1 MRNLTFSII
10 IPTFGR
16 QQALSACLQALARLD
31 AARDACEVI
40 VVNDGGSW
48 DAPALAAAWSGQL
61 NLRLL
66 AQSHAGPAAA
76 RNLGGRHAQGNFL
89 AFVDDD
95 CQADPGWLA
104 ALTAQLAAMPDHLVG
119 GRTVNALADNRFAA
133 TSQAIVSYLYAHY
146 NADPTR
152 ARFLASNNLAVSAR
166 RFRQRGGFDT
176 AFPWAAGED
185 REFCA
190 RWLAHGGGMIY
201 APQAI
206 VYHTQALT
214 ARSFWQQQF
223 NYGRGARR
231 LRRRVD
237 LAPAA
242 ESWAFYVGLLGLR
255 GSQMPVATARP
266 LLLFAQLAH
275 AAGFLVELGRAAES

>member
-1 MRNLTFSII
+1 ML
-10 IPTFGR
+10 
-16 QQALSACLQALARLD
+16 ACKRSPGSML
-31 AARDACEVI
+31 RDACEVI

-66 AQSHAGPAAA
+66 AQSRRAGRRPQP
-76 RNLGGRHAQGNFL
+76 GGRVTQGNFL

-95 CQADPGWLA
+95 CQADPAGWPRWP
-104 ALTAQLAAMPDHLVG
+104 QLAAMPDHLVG

-176 AFPWAAGED
+176 AFPGLQVKIVN
-185 REFCA
+185 FA
-190 RWLAHGGGMIY
+190 RWLAHG
-201 APQAI
+201 
-206 VYHTQALT
+206 
-214 ARSFWQQQF
+214 
-223 NYGRGARR
+223 
-231 LRRRVD
+231 
-237 LAPAA
+237 AA
-242 ESWAFYVGLLGLR
+242 
-255 GSQMPVATARP
+255 
-266 LLLFAQLAH
+266 
-275 AAGFLVELGRAAES
+275 